1 MHRTTAGKYQLGA
14 NLHSLLYCGCNLFD
28 LGQHI
33 YLDKATKHTSEL
45 KCADRVSCPRSKF
58 YGSFQGWNNDALSR
72 DAISLAGPT
81 ARANLTAQRPFL
93 DIEEG
98 PLLFAATFPGAS
110 CIPKVKLPEAR
121 RGGGAEVVLELV
133 GEGAD
138 HRALALAAISVQVD
152 PPSRR

>member
-1 MHRTTAGKYQLGA
+1 MPIGCRDLDPSFTGAFRGGITTLSQETRLVWLVL
-14 NLHSLLYCGCNLFD
+14 LHGL
-28 LGQHI
+28 
-33 YLDKATKHTSEL
+33 
-45 KCADRVSCPRSKF
+45 
-58 YGSFQGWNNDALSR
+58 
-72 DAISLAGPT
+72 IS
-81 ARANLTAQRPFL
+81 AQRPFL